1 MSRESVFDN
10 MGTGFSSVDILQE
23 PEVRE
28 DQLNGEILNTLK
40 LFDGYHFSAFWRL
53 TVKIAFSMVKG

>member
-1 MSRESVFDN
+1 MSRESVFDY

-28 DQLNGEILNTLK
+28 DQLK
-40 LFDGYHFSAFWRL
+40 W
-53 TVKIAFSMVKG
+53 

>member
-10 MGTGFSSVDILQE
+10 MGTGFSIGSISTGFSSVDILQE

-28 DQLNGEILNTLK
+28 DQLK
-40 LFDGYHFSAFWRL
+40 W
-53 TVKIAFSMVKG
+53 

>member
-1 MSRESVFDN
+1 MMSRESVFDN

-28 DQLNGEILNTLK
+28 DQLK
-40 LFDGYHFSAFWRL
+40 W
-53 TVKIAFSMVKG
+53 

>member
-23 PEVRE
+23 PGVRE
-28 DQLNGEILNTLK
+28 DQLK
-40 LFDGYHFSAFWRL
+40 W
-53 TVKIAFSMVKG
+53 

>member
-28 DQLNGEILNTLK
+28 DQLK
-40 LFDGYHFSAFWRL
+40 
-53 TVKIAFSMVKG
+53 

>member
-10 MGTGFSSVDILQE
+10 MGTGFSSIDILQE

-28 DQLNGEILNTLK
+28 DQLK
-40 LFDGYHFSAFWRL
+40 W
-53 TVKIAFSMVKG
+53 

>member
-28 DQLNGEILNTLK
+28 DQMK
-40 LFDGYHFSAFWRL
+40 W
-53 TVKIAFSMVKG
+53 

>member
-10 MGTGFSSVDILQE
+10 MATGFSSVDILQE

-28 DQLNGEILNTLK
+28 DQLK
-40 LFDGYHFSAFWRL
+40 W
-53 TVKIAFSMVKG
+53 

>member
-28 DQLNGEILNTLK
+28 DQLK
-40 LFDGYHFSAFWRL
+40 W
-53 TVKIAFSMVKG
+53 

>member
-10 MGTGFSSVDILQE
+10 MGTGFSRVDILQE

-28 DQLNGEILNTLK
+28 DQLK
-40 LFDGYHFSAFWRL
+40 W
-53 TVKIAFSMVKG
+53 

>member
-10 MGTGFSSVDILQE
+10 MGTGFSSVDIPQE

-28 DQLNGEILNTLK
+28 DQLK
-40 LFDGYHFSAFWRL
+40 W
-53 TVKIAFSMVKG
+53 

>member
-10 MGTGFSSVDILQE
+10 MGTGFASVNILQE

-28 DQLNGEILNTLK
+28 DQLK
-40 LFDGYHFSAFWRL
+40 W
-53 TVKIAFSMVKG
+53 